1 MSKAKQIDDLTPD
14 EIKDVEEFYKSKDR
28 KTSSIK
34 EFLEELHNSL
44 KTGFL
49 TDDLHFQS
57 SLVIL
62 IPRRKKE

>member
-34 EFLEELHNSL
+34 DFLEELHNS
-44 KTGFL
+44 
-49 TDDLHFQS
+49 
-57 SLVIL
+57 
-62 IPRRKKE
+62 